1 MLMRRIDHIQSASY
15 FELCDWLEPGSACG
29 TTRRMGR
36 GPGCGEPRQ
45 PPAEYER
52 TARMTSVAQMI
63 VQEAGQAWGFAI
75 AEMRENV
82 LRQGDSG

>member
-1 MLMRRIDHIQSASY
+1 
-15 FELCDWLEPGSACG
+15 
-29 TTRRMGR
+29 
-36 GPGCGEPRQ
+36 
-45 PPAEYER
+45 
-52 TARMTSVAQMI
+52 MTSVAQMI